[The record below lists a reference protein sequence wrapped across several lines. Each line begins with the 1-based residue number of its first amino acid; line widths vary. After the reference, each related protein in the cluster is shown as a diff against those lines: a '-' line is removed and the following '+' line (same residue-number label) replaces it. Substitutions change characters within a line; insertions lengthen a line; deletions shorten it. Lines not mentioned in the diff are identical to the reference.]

1 MKMKM
6 NSPRKWQL
14 WQLASKGSGY
24 CALATASLASLPPQK
39 QDMAQ
44 RIAAR
49 LLPRDRYSDVKA
61 ALLVLVAMEL
71 GNDSGDRVRDKVRD
85 EGRPQAA
92 GAAVG
97 RALHYVY
104 APWSLQFA
112 YRQLNHTGP
121 LPC

>member
-6 NSPRKWQL
+6 NASRKWQL
-14 WQLASKGSGY
+14 WQLALKGSGY
-24 CALATASLASLPPQK
+24 CALATVSLASLPPQK
-39 QDMAQ
+39 QDIAQ
-44 RIAAR
+44 NIAAR

-61 ALLVLVAMEL
+61 ALLVHVTLEL
-71 GNDSGDRVRDKVRD
+71 GDKVGD

-92 GAAVG
+92 GTAVG

-121 LPC
+121 VPF

>member
-1 MKMKM
+1 MKMKMKM

-14 WQLASKGSGY
+14 WQLASKGNGY

-44 RIAAR
+44 SIAAR

-71 GNDSGDRVRDKVRD
+71 GNESGDKVRD
-85 EGRPQAA
+85 AGRPQAA
-92 GAAVG
+92 GTAVG

-121 LPC
+121 VPC

>member
-1 MKMKM
+1 M

-14 WQLASKGSGY
+14 WRLASKGSGY
-24 CALATASLASLPPQK
+24 CALATVSLSSLPPQK
-39 QDMAQ
+39 QDLA
-44 RIAAR
+44 RSIATR

-61 ALLVLVAMEL
+61 ALLVLVTLEL
-71 GNDSGDRVRDKVRD
+71 GDKVR
-85 EGRPQAA
+85 PQAD
-92 GAAVG
+92 GTAVG

-121 LPC
+121 VPS

>member
-1 MKMKM
+1 MKMTM

-61 ALLVLVAMEL
+61 ALLVLVTLDL
-71 GNDSGDRVRDKVRD
+71 GNEVRAQA
-85 EGRPQAA
+85 EGT
-92 GAAVG
+92 AVG

-104 APWSLQFA
+104 VPWSLQFA
-112 YRQLNHTGP
+112 YRQFNHTGP
-121 LPC
+121 VPC

>member
-1 MKMKM
+1 MKMKI

-44 RIAAR
+44 NIAAR

-61 ALLVLVAMEL
+61 ALLVLVALEL
-71 GNDSGDRVRDKVRD
+71 GDKVRD
-85 EGRPQAA
+85 EGRPRAA
-92 GAAVG
+92 GTAVG

-121 LPC
+121 LP